1 MKKDNKPTPIQL
13 IFESA
18 KVNGGAY
25 YGEHLTAQRWEWPKS
40 TWLQKRLAE
49 VKKEQDQ

>member
-1 MKKDNKPTPIQL
+1 MPQTKKPTPIQL

-18 KVNGGAY
+18 RCNGGLY
-25 YGEHLTAQRWEWPKS
+25 LGEMLIGQPWQWPKA